1 MRVTA
6 DPRACPG
13 TGCCHRGILRSAH
26 RPRLVD
32 TIDTAIFSRRRAA
45 GQTGL
50 TSEAMR
56 DYRSSTSF
64 RRVQSLPWTPSL
76 TVTMPANTNKAM
88 MPTST
93 NVITE
98 IDSFLRKR
106 VAHSA
111 ARPNRGCVARTRG
124 ERRDDRG
131 HHPVQT
137 ASGATAVQVVYSKRR
152 GARRMEHIGS
162 AHDDQEV
169 EALKAAARQRRLA
182 GSSSSI
188 SVWTP
193 TMRRWPGR
201 VRCRSW
207 PRGWSHPH
215 GANPRQLNT
224 RARQSGP
231 HLDIEGV
238 PDPEHVP
245 WIDPTHPA

>member
-131 HHPVQT
+131 HHPRADRVRGDRGAGSCT
-137 ASGATAVQVVYSKRR
+137 RSGAVRAGWSTSVPRTTSRR
-152 GARRMEHIGS
+152 WRRS
-162 AHDDQEV
+162 
-169 EALKAAARQRRLA
+169 RRRLA
-182 GSSSSI
+182 GGQQQLDLGVGTDDAALAGPSPLPIVASRMEPSSRGEPATVEHASPP
-188 SVWTP
+188 VGTP
-193 TMRRWPGR
+193 PRHRGGAQPGAR
-201 VRCRSW
+201 PLDR
-207 PRGWSHPH
+207 PHP
-215 GANPRQLNT
+215 
-224 RARQSGP
+224 
-231 HLDIEGV
+231 
-238 PDPEHVP
+238 
-245 WIDPTHPA
+245 PA